1 MPFPLVHCRF
11 NSYFQTSISDSSNC
25 WLQRIRRD
33 QHLSIDCNQFCSK
46 AFKWNQ
52 FLCILYPLNWTHPT
66 SHHFCWII
74 HCTITFNQYKFIQK
88 NLKMNH
94 NYFPFLIFFSFLFFR
109 LIFSS
114 LNEFDS
120 YSNLSL
126 DFLTEL
132 TPFMNLYFYSV
143 DMKFESTQKNIIC
156 SSAVSMDEKNH
167 KFMAFAIHRWE
178 KNFRFYLHSI
188 FLKAQQNGDKLQ

>member
-1 MPFPLVHCRF
+1 MNSVNWVPFPLVHCRF
-11 NSYFQTSISDSSNC
+11 NSYFQMSISDSSNC

-46 AFKWNQ
+46 AFKRNQ

-66 SHHFCWII
+66 FHHFCWII

-88 NLKMNH
+88 HLKMNH
-94 NYFPFLIFFSFLFFR
+94 NYFPFLIFFHFIFFR

-126 DFLTEL
+126 DFLTKL

-143 DMKFESTQKNIIC
+143 DMKFESTQKTLSVVRPLVWTRKIINLWHLQFT
-156 SSAVSMDEKNH
+156 VEKRISD
-167 KFMAFAIHRWE
+167 FIYTQF
-178 KNFRFYLHSI
+178 S
-188 FLKAQQNGDKLQ
+188 

>member
-46 AFKWNQ
+46 AFKRNQ

-88 NLKMNH
+88 NLKINH
-94 NYFPFLIFFSFLFFR
+94 NYFPFLIFFHFFFFSFNFFLSKWVR
-109 LIFSS
+109 FIFKSFIGFS
-114 LNEFDS
+114 HGAHTIYE
-120 YSNLSL
+120 
-126 DFLTEL
+126 
-132 TPFMNLYFYSV
+132 
-143 DMKFESTQKNIIC
+143 
-156 SSAVSMDEKNH
+156 
-167 KFMAFAIHRWE
+167 
-178 KNFRFYLHSI
+178 SI
-188 FLKAQQNGDKLQ
+188 FLFSGHEIRKHPKKHYL